1 MAAKKKQQPETERMK
16 NCVQEHGK
24 KDGQFM
30 SAETWMSRSAVI
42 TNCYETVLLYMSES
56 KKKDDWS
63 ALTITFKN
71 HQRVNV
77 FSSICVRVILS
88 VSMIAGKVLNEFS

>member
-1 MAAKKKQQPETERMK
+1 
-16 NCVQEHGK
+16 
-24 KDGQFM
+24 M
-30 SAETWMSRSAVI
+30 SAETWTSRSAVI

-77 FSSICVRVILS
+77 CVRVILS
-88 VSMIAGKVLNEFS
+88 VSTIAGKVLNEFS

>member
-1 MAAKKKQQPETERMK
+1 MKYTGKSHRFVNEYEMLHFCPHSSEGKCQHGSQK

-56 KKKDDWS
+56 KK
-63 ALTITFKN
+63 
-71 HQRVNV
+71 R
-77 FSSICVRVILS
+77 
-88 VSMIAGKVLNEFS
+88 MIGQL

>member
-1 MAAKKKQQPETERMK
+1 MNMKCYIFVHTLQRGSVNMAAKK

-56 KKKDDWS
+56 KK
-63 ALTITFKN
+63 
-71 HQRVNV
+71 
-77 FSSICVRVILS
+77 
-88 VSMIAGKVLNEFS
+88 G